1 VIIAAT
7 NLDAAMP
14 RFAAKAIKRVR
25 LFSALIAM
33 TLSGNGPHLQP
44 RRRKGERDVRARFFL
59 LLLCGPGLAAC
70 APRDAPAASTLIL
83 WAWERPEDLRFA
95 DPGTEIAVQTGFVE
109 IAGDAVRA
117 RGRHFPLRVSHSPA
131 IALVH
136 VQIDHALPLAWTP
149 ALRARVSAA
158 ILHYAAAI
166 PARRVQIDFEAR
178 ASEHQIVLDVLH
190 DVREAL
196 PRGTLLSMTAL
207 ASWCDTE
214 RWLDAA
220 PVDEIV
226 PMLFRMQEGG
236 EALKLRLA
244 AGGDFRN
251 PRCRAALAI
260 ASDSPIVRAPPGRR
274 VYLFNPSSWTAAAF
288 GAVRREV
295 GDWR

>member
-1 VIIAAT
+1 
-7 NLDAAMP
+7 M
-14 RFAAKAIKRVR
+14 
-25 LFSALIAM
+25 
-33 TLSGNGPHLQP
+33 
-44 RRRKGERDVRARFFL
+44 RARL
-59 LLLCGPGLAAC
+59 LISLAILALAGC
-70 APRDAPAASTLIL
+70 APREQPAPSTLIL

-95 DPGTEIAVQTGFVE
+95 DPATEIAVQTGFVE
-109 IAGDAVRA
+109 IAGDGFAA
-117 RGRHFPLRVSHSPA
+117 RGRRFPLQVATAPT

-136 VQIDHALPLAWTP
+136 VQIDHARPLAWSP
-149 ALRARVSAA
+149 SLRARVGAA
-158 ILHYAAAI
+158 ILHFAAAI

-178 ASEHQIVLDVLH
+178 ASEHQILLDVLR
-190 DVREAL
+190 DVRQAL

-260 ASDSPIVRAPPGRR
+260 ATDSPIVRAPPGRR
-274 VYLFNPSSWTAAAF
+274 VYLFDPRSWMAADF

-295 GDWR
+295 ETWR